1 VQLPP
6 KGAQSIPAASYKI
19 QTRSE
24 RTPMPDNL
32 SEEIETGRVL
42 LQQLDEVGI
51 PHPQS
56 PTKVVSRLFRQAGVY
71 PLPNLVVDQCDHKFA
86 EATEQAIKEGK
97 SVKLAKYIGR
107 IAYCAA
113 MPKLSGATN
122 IRDFIACVTYAMAL
136 DIVPGN
142 EGTRLLY
149 AAQVAHMALTKR
161 PKKRNKSSHT
171 STAASVPTSKESTL

>member
-1 VQLPP
+1 M
-6 KGAQSIPAASYKI
+6 
-19 QTRSE
+19 SE
-24 RTPMPDNL
+24 DPRKEKTSVDD
-32 SEEIETGRVL
+32 L
-42 LQQLDEVGI
+42 LKQFEKAGI
-51 PHPQS
+51 PKAEPPDRVH
-56 PTKVVSRLFRQAGVY
+56 KRLARHAGIY
-71 PLPNLVVDQCDHKFA
+71 PVPNLAVDVCDRMFA
-86 EATEQAIKEGK
+86 RATEQAIEEGK
-97 SVKLAKYIGR
+97 SDKLAKHMGK

-136 DIVPGN
+136 DILPGN

-171 STAASVPTSKESTL
+171 STAATTPTPKESIS